1 MSIFRV
7 QLKQGQRTIVET
19 VEASSVDNVVSFFN
33 TVSTMKLT
41 EVLEVKYLAS
51 DNVIPPDDF
60 QYTKLFKCFVKNDT
74 TNLSRQLILHN
85 IKNTVSDAE
94 LYQYIKQYLDV
105 NSLKIDSIN
114 GALFKKGVVK
124 I

>member
-1 MSIFRV
+1 MSIYRV

-51 DNVIPPDDF
+51 DNIIPPDDF
-60 QYTKLFKCFVKNDT
+60 NYTKLFKCFVKNT
-74 TNLSRQLILHN
+74 STNISRQLILHN
-85 IKNTVSDAE
+85 IKNTVSDVE
-94 LYQYIKQYLDV
+94 LFQYIKQYLDV

-114 GALFKKGVVK
+114 GALFKK
-124 I
+124 